1 MSRREIVL
9 LASRA
14 IAILTTII
22 VLNDLFAELAFW
34 GRLLTRQ
41 MIFHGTDAAVHTAEI
56 QWTGV
61 ILSVARILALL
72 FIARLFW
79 TCGPMIERFLL
90 PGGAQEKSDTPQ

>member
-1 MSRREIVL
+1 MSKREIVL
-9 LASRA
+9 VVSRA
-14 IAILTTII
+14 VAMLTII
-22 VLNDLFAELAFW
+22 TALNDLLADLAFW

-72 FIARLFW
+72 FIAGLFW
-79 TCGPMIERFLL
+79 TCGPKIEGFLL
-90 PGGAQEKSDTPQ
+90 PAGAQRQSDTPQ